1 MQGIMQK
8 KYLWF
13 LLRYKECNNNY
24 ISSNKSFPH
33 RNVFVTPNIRNM
45 KYKIIIGLSAILYFT
60 GCYNREQTPRLSEA
74 EKLMQNNPDSALA
87 ILQKLKPE
95 GNRAE
100 QARYALLYSEAL
112 EKKQM
117 KVTDDSLIR
126 QAWQYYKHYPKDLR
140 HQCKTLYYWG
150 RIKLRTGDKPGALRL
165 FLKIEEKLTDTD
177 ESYYKGLLYRQIGEV
192 YYKQMNYSRAYHYF
206 HEARNNFR
214 QSGDIQEETKATLD
228 MAAATF
234 HSKDIEKAIRLYSAA
249 LDLADEHNNSNL
261 IEVSLTNLASLY
273 VISKR
278 HISNDLLQRIELSA
292 RQDTVYGYHTL
303 TDVSL
308 LKNHIDS
315 ARYYLELAKAH
326 TTDICDMAELQ
337 YTAYHIEAQ
346 AKNFEKATD
355 NVHRYIY
362 LNDSIMRSNMQFSAG
377 MVERDYFKERTKFA
391 QYRMKNRTVWEIAIA
406 AATFFIIG
414 IAWYIVRQRL
424 RMQRD
429 RTNHYLL
436 LTEKANSE
444 YKALTERVKKQQTTE
459 SYLRG
464 LAASR
469 FDIVDKLGKTYYE
482 RENTTSQ
489 QSVIFNEVKQII
501 TDFAESNEILQEL
514 EKIVNTCHD
523 NAMYKLKEDFP
534 TMKTSDT
541 RLLCY
546 IFVGFSPQVISLF
559 MKDTVANVYAR
570 KSRLKSRIK
579 SAKIVNKELLL
590 NLLG

>member
-1 MQGIMQK
+1 
-8 KYLWF
+8 
-13 LLRYKECNNNY
+13 
-24 ISSNKSFPH
+24 
-33 RNVFVTPNIRNM
+33 
-45 KYKIIIGLSAILYFT
+45 
-60 GCYNREQTPRLSEA
+60 
-74 EKLMQNNPDSALA
+74 
-87 ILQKLKPE
+87 
-95 GNRAE
+95 
-100 QARYALLYSEAL
+100 
-112 EKKQM
+112 
-117 KVTDDSLIR
+117 
-126 QAWQYYKHYPKDLR
+126 
-140 HQCKTLYYWG
+140 
-150 RIKLRTGDKPGALRL
+150 
-165 FLKIEEKLTDTD
+165 
-177 ESYYKGLLYRQIGEV
+177 
-192 YYKQMNYSRAYHYF
+192 MNYSRAYHYF

-501 TDFAESNEILQEL
+501 TDFAENNGILQEL

-579 SAKIVNKELLL
+579 STETANKELFLS
-590 NLLG
+590 LLG

>member
-1 MQGIMQK
+1 MKCRII
-8 KYLWF
+8 LE
-13 LLRYKECNNNY
+13 LL
-24 ISSNKSFPH
+24 
-33 RNVFVTPNIRNM
+33 
-45 KYKIIIGLSAILYFT
+45 AILFFT
-60 GCYNREQTPRLSEA
+60 GCYNREQISRLDEA
-74 EKLMQNNPDSALA
+74 EALLQNKPDSALT
-87 ILQKLKPE
+87 ILQQLKSE
-95 GNRAE
+95 GSQAE

-112 EKKQM
+112 DKNHIKA
-117 KVTDDSLIR
+117 TNDSLIR
-126 QAWQYYKHYPKDLR
+126 RAWEYYKHHPKDLR
-140 HQCKTLYYWG
+140 RQCKTLYYWG
-150 RIKLRTGDKPGALRL
+150 KVKLRAGDKPGALRL
-165 FLKIEEKLTDTD
+165 YLKVEEKLKDTN
-177 ESYYKGLLYRQIGEV
+177 EPYYAGLLYSQIGEV
-192 YYKQMNYSRAYHYF
+192 YYDQMNYSRAYHYF
-206 HEARNNFR
+206 REARNNFR
-214 QSGDIQEETKATLD
+214 QADNTREETKATLD

-234 HSKDIEKAIRLYSAA
+234 NSKDMEKAMRLYSAA
-249 LDLADEHNNSNL
+249 LDLADEHKYDKL
-261 IEVSLTNLASLY
+261 ATASLTNLASLY
-273 VISKR
+273 VVSGKKQIP
-278 HISNDLLQRIELSA
+278 HDLLQRIELSA
-292 RQDTVYGYHTL
+292 RQDTLYGYHTL
-303 TDVSL
+303 VDVNL
-308 LKNHIDS
+308 LKNRIDS
-315 ARYYLELAKAH
+315 ARYYLALAETH
-326 TTDICDMAELQ
+326 STDIRDMADLQ
-337 YTAYHIEAQ
+337 YTAYRIEAQ
-346 AKNFEKATD
+346 ARNFEKATEKI
-355 NVHRYIY
+355 HHYIY
-362 LNDSIMRSNMQFSAG
+362 LTDSLTRSNMQFSAG

-501 TDFAESNEILQEL
+501 TDFAENNGILQEL

-534 TMKTSDT
+534 TMKASDT

-579 SAKIVNKELLL
+579 STETANKELFLS
-590 NLLG
+590 LLG

>member
-45 KYKIIIGLSAILYFT
+45 KCKIIIGLSAILYFT

-337 YTAYHIEAQ
+337 YTAYHIEVQ

-444 YKALTERVKKQQTTE
+444 YKALTERVKKTAD
-459 SYLRG
+459 YG
-464 LAASR
+464 
-469 FDIVDKLGKTYYE
+469 KLFK
-482 RENTTSQ
+482 
-489 QSVIFNEVKQII
+489 
-501 TDFAESNEILQEL
+501 
-514 EKIVNTCHD
+514 
-523 NAMYKLKEDFP
+523 
-534 TMKTSDT
+534 
-541 RLLCY
+541 
-546 IFVGFSPQVISLF
+546 
-559 MKDTVANVYAR
+559 
-570 KSRLKSRIK
+570 RIGCFT
-579 SAKIVNKELLL
+579 L
-590 NLLG
+590 